1 MKIKDIVAEGVLD
14 FAKGLWKTGSIA
26 GAKAASQQ
34 AVGEKDLQVVA
45 KGVINKCNQ
54 YYGQTK
60 DPDIATWATNFFK
73 NDVSKIPA
81 PAVTDA
87 NAVNDYLTTITR
99 ARQAGS
105 LQSTAGTGRK
115 YKPRQSA
122 ITPIQPTAPQTP
134 ASAPAGTIGALGK
147 RGATAPT
154 QPQAYQ
160 SPFGITIK
168 ASSDR
173 GHVLT
178 YKNKNYWLNDRG
190 MWADDGKNSPSA
202 EASAQLQAEMTKVMD
217 ADIAMN
223 PT

>member
-34 AVGEKDLQVVA
+34 AVGEKDLQVLA
-45 KGVINKCNQ
+45 KGVINKWNQ

-154 QPQAYQ
+154 QPQVYQ
-160 SPFGITIK
+160 SPMDITVKQANDSGI
-168 ASSDR
+168 
-173 GHVLT
+173 VLT
-178 YKNKNYWLNDRG
+178 YRNRNYMLNDDG
-190 MWADDGKNSPSA
+190 QWALEGKTAVSG
-202 EASAQLQAEMTKVMD
+202 QLDAEMDKVAKSTGYM
-217 ADIAMN
+217 
-223 PT
+223 